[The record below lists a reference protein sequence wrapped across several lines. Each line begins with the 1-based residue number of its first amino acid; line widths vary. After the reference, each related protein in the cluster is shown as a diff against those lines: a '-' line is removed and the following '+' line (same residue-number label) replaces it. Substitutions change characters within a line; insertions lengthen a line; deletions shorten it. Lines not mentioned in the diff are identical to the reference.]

1 MEIEKR
7 FAMTK
12 ACQDISLY
20 VNDIQKS
27 VCGFESQSLII
38 TVVAISILFHR
49 ALQSIFWLADE
60 KERILQIFY
69 CLYDT
74 GRAAQKDSTF
84 PSPRC

>member
-27 VCGFESQSLII
+27 VSGFESQSLII

-49 ALQSIFWLADE
+49 ALQSIFWWADE
-60 KERILQIFY
+60 KERISQIFY
-69 CLYDT
+69 CFYDT